1 MNITVDV
8 AYKSLNKFTEIL
20 CGDKVEFLSTADSNI
35 MILADGM
42 GSGVKANILATLTSK
57 ILGTMYLNGATL
69 EQIVETIVDTLP
81 VCQVRKVA
89 YSTFSIL
96 QVFYNGD
103 AYLVEFDN
111 AGCYF
116 YPRWQITEI
125 PQNYR
130 VIKDKK
136 KINEYRFQV
145 QKGDSLILMSDG
157 TIHAGVGKLLN
168 FGWTWKEIAE
178 YPVKQS
184 KVTIS
189 AARIAS
195 SISRACDELYMF
207 RPGDDTTV
215 AVMRIIDRKMVH
227 LMTGPAHKKE
237 DDSRMVREFMSGDA
251 KTIVCG
257 GTSPII
263 VSRELNKP
271 LRPTLDYYDPEI
283 PPIAYIDGVDLVTE
297 GVLTLNR
304 VLTLLKR
311 YVNNDNISEDFFLEL
326 DKPNGASMVA
336 KVLIEECTDVSLYV
350 GKAINAALSKS

>member
-1 MNITVDV
+1 M
-8 AYKSLNKFTEIL
+8 
-20 CGDKVEFLSTADSNI
+20 
-35 MILADGM
+35 
-42 GSGVKANILATLTSK
+42 
-57 ILGTMYLNGATL
+57 
-69 EQIVETIVDTLP
+69 
-81 VCQVRKVA
+81 
-89 YSTFSIL
+89 
-96 QVFYNGD
+96 
-103 AYLVEFDN
+103 
-111 AGCYF
+111 
-116 YPRWQITEI
+116 
-125 PQNYR
+125 
-130 VIKDKK
+130 IKDK

-178 YPVKQS
+178 YAVKQS

-189 AARIAS
+189 AARLAS

-257 GTSPII
+257 GTSATI

-350 GKAINAALSKS
+350 GKAINAAYQNPNLPFDLGIRQNLVEQLKHTMEEMGKKVQVVYY